1 MIAVK
6 SAPAKM
12 PNNGLEKEV
21 ISSKWQHGRA
31 HHFHADEQDA
41 QTGEDRTDVMHHR
54 FFEEDDH
61 CDTDKC
67 DQRCDR
73 TDVQRNQLAG
83 DRCTDIGTHDDPDR
97 LL

>member
-1 MIAVK
+1 
-6 SAPAKM
+6 
-12 PNNGLEKEV
+12 
-21 ISSKWQHGRA
+21 
-31 HHFHADEQDA
+31 
-41 QTGEDRTDVMHHR
+41 MHHR

-83 DRCTDIGTHDDPDR
+83 DRCTDIGTHDDPDLSLIHISSRKQSEEKESLWERVHHR
-97 LL
+97 LFSQKK